1 MSEKHRTTCKYLKY
15 IKHFLILVSTIC
27 SCILISAFTSLV
39 ATRIGIASST
49 VGLKIVTINEGIRI
63 SNKEKEEES

>member
-1 MSEKHRTTCKYLKY
+1 MLSIQSILST
-15 IKHFLILVSTIC
+15 FLFQFQQFVVVF
-27 SCILISAFTSLV
+27 LISAFTSLV